1 MARKVT
7 FTLDDETIRR
17 LQATSEQLQKPKS
30 EIVREA
36 IGEYHE
42 RVGRM
47 SEAERLRFLA
57 VIRDLVPS
65 IPRRPLR
72 EVENEIAEIRAAR
85 RAGGRGG
92 ARRGSR

>member
-17 LQATSEQLQKPKS
+17 LQSASERVRKPKS

-36 IGEYHE
+36 VADYHD
-42 RVGRM
+42 RIGRM
-47 SEAERLRFLA
+47 SEAERQRFLS

-72 EVENEIAEIRAAR
+72 EVEEEIEAIRSAR

-92 ARRGSR
+92 TKRSRG

>member
-7 FTLDDETIRR
+7 FTLDDETISR
-17 LQATSEQLQKPKS
+17 LQSTSERLRKPKS

-36 IGEYHE
+36 IGDYHDRIGRLSETE
-42 RVGRM
+42 RQ
-47 SEAERLRFLA
+47 RLLG

-72 EVENEIAEIRAAR
+72 EVEAEIEDLRAAR
-85 RAGGRGG
+85 RTGGRGG
-92 ARRGSR
+92 VRRGTR

>member
-7 FTLDDETIRR
+7 FSLDDETIRM
-17 LQATSEQLQKPKS
+17 LQSTSERLRKPKS
-30 EIVREA
+30 EVVRDA

-47 SEAERLRFLA
+47 SETERQRFLA

-72 EVENEIAEIRAAR
+72 EVETEIAEIRQAR
-85 RAGGRGG
+85 RDGGRGG